1 MSRAASFSRTS
12 LALLGVALFAPAA
25 LASVTVD
32 IEQDGFGSG
41 RIEVTSKDGKSW
53 TDISPGTFGMGVKVG
68 MGISNGKL
76 VSYKIKQPAAE
87 IYYSGEYIKPPD
99 FVQETRSLTGSTQNL
114 ILERMQILNACNSA
128 GTPSK
133 KQEFWHFVNLT
144 LEAQFAHKNGTN
156 YPAYEGYGSVPVK
169 VVCKASLI
177 DPDAGLA
184 ADLGNFKVELVK
196 MFLTT
201 YSFNELPGANP
212 GTVCPAL
219 KVTSR
224 AETSKAGPVK
234 MRIWRQKNGGAI
246 TSVLKNAD
254 AKYDAAKNG
263 YFANV
268 ESIENAGVTSTFNF
282 MTEIEGNGAFSPSTP
297 WKDITVHCT
306 GAGGGG
312 LASEPQANPDLPKP
326 QALWQGEA
334 TVADSAGA
342 KKFCP
347 RKGQVF
353 FSVLRGGPG
362 DFKYRIQCSNGAFF
376 SSTATGFN
384 QGGPNYEAYGAHDLS
399 INRTRKISCTIQEIL
414 DNGTPVTV
422 ATAAKDFTCSNP
434 AVEPGADDLA
444 SDPPAVPNS
453 QGSSSAGKIKV
464 LDPICTRG
472 EKLQNGACVKKPDV
486 SILCKPGFVLKG
498 KACIRKLPLVI
509 ACRADQMRL
518 NGKCVKK
525 PVISIFCKP
534 GFTLKGKKCVRV
546 PVARVVCARGEKPAG
561 GRCVKI
567 KRL

>member
-1 MSRAASFSRTS
+1 M
-12 LALLGVALFAPAA
+12 
-25 LASVTVD
+25 
-32 IEQDGFGSG
+32 
-41 RIEVTSKDGKSW
+41 
-53 TDISPGTFGMGVKVG
+53 
-68 MGISNGKL
+68 
-76 VSYKIKQPAAE
+76 
-87 IYYSGEYIKPPD
+87 
-99 FVQETRSLTGSTQNL
+99 
-114 ILERMQILNACNSA
+114 
-128 GTPSK
+128 
-133 KQEFWHFVNLT
+133 
-144 LEAQFAHKNGTN
+144 
-156 YPAYEGYGSVPVK
+156 
-169 VVCKASLI
+169 
-177 DPDAGLA
+177 
-184 ADLGNFKVELVK
+184 
-196 MFLTT
+196 
-201 YSFNELPGANP
+201 
-212 GTVCPAL
+212 
-219 KVTSR
+219 
-224 AETSKAGPVK
+224 
-234 MRIWRQKNGGAI
+234 
-246 TSVLKNAD
+246 
-254 AKYDAAKNG
+254 
-263 YFANV
+263 
-268 ESIENAGVTSTFNF
+268 
-282 MTEIEGNGAFSPSTP
+282 
-297 WKDITVHCT
+297 HCT

-453 QGSSSAGKIKV
+453 QGSNSAGKIKV

-498 KACIRKLPLVI
+498 KACIRKLPARHRLQGGPD
-509 ACRADQMRL
+509 AAERQMRQEAGHQHL
-518 NGKCVKK
+518 LQTRIYPQRQEMRAC
-525 PVISIFCKP
+525 
-534 GFTLKGKKCVRV
+534 
-546 PVARVVCARGEKPAG
+546 AG
-561 GRCVKI
+561 GQG
-567 KRL
+567 RLCQGREARRRKVRQDQTLVDFAT